1 MNTLIKSVLITASVH
16 PFLIEQLTAKGYS
29 INYLPEITYTELQN
43 ETESIEGLVVT
54 TRLKIDKNILDR
66 ATNLKWIGRIGSGME
81 LIDDTYAIQKNIAC
95 ISTPEGNRNAVA
107 EHVLGLILNIYNNIN
122 KSHQEIKEGK
132 WLRNENRGIELTG
145 KTVGIIGYGNA
156 GSALAK
162 LLQSFNVTILAYD
175 KYKTGLSNDYVK
187 ESSIEEI
194 HALADVI
201 SLHVPLTSETKHF
214 VNDSFINNLVKKPLL
229 INACRGEVVNTNALI
244 SAIKNNKICG
254 AGLDVLEN
262 EKLSTYNNIEKEQI
276 EFLLQQQNVI
286 ITPHIAGYSNEAF
299 YKMSAVLLE
308 KLSAADY

>member
-1 MNTLIKSVLITASVH
+1 MNSINKQALITASVH
-16 PFLIEQLTAKGYS
+16 PFLIEQLTAKGY
-29 INYLPEITYTELQN
+29 IIKYLPNITYCELEKEIEN
-43 ETESIEGLVVT
+43 VEGLVVT
-54 TRLKIDKNILDR
+54 TRLKIDKNILDK

-81 LIDDTYAIQKNIAC
+81 LIDDSYAIQKNIIC

-122 KSHQEIKEGK
+122 KSHQEIKQSL

-156 GSALAK
+156 GGALAK
-162 LLQSFNVTILAYD
+162 ILQSFEATILAYD
-175 KYKTGLSNDYVK
+175 KYKTGFGNDYVK

-194 HALADVI
+194 TLKADVI

-214 VNDSFINNLVKKPLL
+214 VNDTFFNNLQKKPLL
-229 INACRGEVVNTNALI
+229 INACRGEVVNTSALI
-244 SAIKNNKICG
+244 TALKNNKICG
-254 AGLDVLEN
+254 AALDVLEN
-262 EKLSTYNNIEKEQI
+262 EKLSTYNNIEKEQL

-299 YKMSAVLLE
+299 YKMSSVLLE
-308 KLSAADY
+308 KLSAVGY